1 MARIQNRSTTTQPQS
16 IDSAYFSQPFLIDAT
31 ILAAKQLQLPSTPT
45 TPSKVRVSV
54 NHGPEQVYN
63 TDFVVT
69 GDIVSWDGL
78 GIETGLT
85 LGDYLIITYVR

>member
-1 MARIQNRSTTTQPQS
+1 MARIQNRTTTTQPQS
-16 IDSAYFSQPFLIDAT
+16 IDSAYFNETFLIDET
-31 ILAAKQLQLPSTPT
+31 ILAAKELQLPSVPT
-45 TPSKVRVSV
+45 TPTKVKVTV